1 MFIEMFAASALATVI
16 FGGRGDSGSSKDY
29 SYEFSRLHGRL
40 DTIEGKIDTLVDN
53 QTFMRARSCLD
64 RFSPTLL
71 DGVKLTCK
79 HHSIQ
84 DIMEAA
90 EEGFNILC
98 KTACADEK
106 CFPEAYKVFSET
118 WGNAEWVNDK
128 FGKEI
133 DAWEEKI
140 AKFDRDL
147 NEWKENYPKCYVEN
161 AKIIT
166 DLVKNPPVIGRFFKE
181 VDKEKLTEIVKKL
194 FEIDYVLPELLNVD
208 ERSIL
213 REKYACDEIKKAI
226 ELPDVMVGKKDF
238 TVKQWKALGN
248 LYSVLKPGF
257 TKEIKN
263 LFTLEKRLIDK
274 TGDVNYA
281 EILAC
286 STIRNT
292 FRLYKYKK
300 TISIGKNEID
310 MVVNALEVCLKEFEL
325 V

>member
-1 MFIEMFAASALATVI
+1 MFAASALATVI
-16 FGGRGDSGSSKDY
+16 FGGRGCSGSDKDY

-53 QTFMRARSCLD
+53 QAFMRARSCLE
-64 RFSPTLL
+64 RFSPSLL

-90 EEGFNILC
+90 QEGFDILC
-98 KTACADEK
+98 KTACADER
-106 CFPEAYKVFSET
+106 CFPEAYKIFSET

-147 NEWKENYPKCYVEN
+147 NEWKENYPKCYEEN
-161 AKIIT
+161 YKTIIN
-166 DLVKNPPVIGRFFKE
+166 LVKNPPVTGSFFKK
-181 VDKEKLTEIVKKL
+181 VDKEKLTDIIKRL
-194 FEIDYVLPELLNVD
+194 FEIDYVLPEFLNVD

-213 REKYACDEIKKAI
+213 KERYASDEITEAFDFPKI
-226 ELPDVMVGKKDF
+226 TVDVYKEFSD
-238 TVKQWKALGN
+238 KQRLALYRLIHIIG
-248 LYSVLKPGF
+248 PGF
-257 TKEIKN
+257 TKQIKD
-263 LFTLEKRLIDK
+263 LFANGEKLKKKFTER
-274 TGDVNYA
+274 VSAEYA
-281 EILAC
+281 EKIYCQILQETFGTC
-286 STIRNT
+286 DKPITLGKDEIST
-292 FRLYKYKK
+292 
-300 TISIGKNEID
+300 
-310 MVVNALEVCLKEFEL
+310 VVNAVEVCLKEYKL